1 MAVGAASFRIG
12 VQMNFVNV
20 DEFVCCV
27 KAYELSGLHY
37 EVVALAIY
45 EARTSLKPQPSD
57 EHLRSDEYLRYVTAG
72 LVAFDMGRL
81 MGRASERYSDQHFLG
96 KMKIVLRDKV
106 WWERFGKLVTTS
118 LLEVDL
124 AEDQTADDIAFL
136 YEKLRDNEMWIKG
149 STPVKSSVGASK
161 ILHWLNPD
169 LFIMVDRNVAGVL
182 GGGTYIDRLKSA
194 QGQLRYLVKCGL
206 SIGQATPRN
215 LDKALFAKGAGL
227 C

>member
-1 MAVGAASFRIG
+1 
-12 VQMNFVNV
+12 
-20 DEFVCCV
+20 
-27 KAYELSGLHY
+27 
-37 EVVALAIY
+37 
-45 EARTSLKPQPSD
+45 
-57 EHLRSDEYLRYVTAG
+57 
-72 LVAFDMGRL
+72 MGH
-81 MGRASERYSDQHFLG
+81 ASERYSDQHFLG

-124 AEDQTADDIAFL
+124 AEDQTTNDIAFL